1 MKQKKL
7 TVSGWIDHSFIG
19 DDDQINTYLT
29 QLKECQSAWTER
41 HGKKQKTNLTIRI
54 EPVTNG

>member
-19 DDDQINTYLT
+19 DDDQINTYLI
-29 QLKECQSAWTER
+29 QLKECQSAWAEK
-41 HGKKQKTNLTIRI
+41 HGNKKKLGLTIKI
-54 EPVTNG
+54 QPV